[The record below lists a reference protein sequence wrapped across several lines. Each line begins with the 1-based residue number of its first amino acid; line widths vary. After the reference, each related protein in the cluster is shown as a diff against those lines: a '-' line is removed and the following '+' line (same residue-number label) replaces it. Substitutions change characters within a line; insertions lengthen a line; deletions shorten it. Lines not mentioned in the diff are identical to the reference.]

1 MLTLAY
7 IAGST
12 MHSTANTCDT
22 TRHGIQCDHRSHIW
36 LSQSNSKLGIGKA
49 AGTGRTREFCQQSGK
64 TGYARPT
71 AKQRRKGVTEHIRIP
86 GHPILAERCDNTDG
100 YLDSTRH
107 AERCVRMSVT
117 QGDASKP
124 GTACGLNDT

>member
-1 MLTLAY
+1 MRVECIGQPSLFSKTERTGGYEDTDLLRLGRRQVRAEP
-7 IAGST
+7 GSF
-12 MHSTANTCDT
+12 AN
-22 TRHGIQCDHRSHIW
+22 
-36 LSQSNSKLGIGKA
+36 QS
-49 AGTGRTREFCQQSGK
+49 RK

-71 AKQRRKGVTEHIRIP
+71 AKQRCKGVTEHVRIP
-86 GHPILAERCDNTDG
+86 GHPRLAEILLRCDNTDG

-124 GTACGLNDT
+124 PTVVPAYSVTRTVETCNIIV